1 MVRWLSQTDV
11 FPDVSSAQ
19 AVPNGLLAA
28 SLNLTTDR
36 VVDAYKRGIFPWFNP
51 GEPVLWWSPD
61 PRMVLRPS
69 AFKLSRSLRQRIKRG
84 DYEIRLDT
92 CFTRVM
98 QCCAEPRDGQAGSWI
113 GNAMLDVYTQLH
125 QSGYA
130 HSIETWMDGEL
141 VGGLYGLA
149 IGRMFYGESMFS
161 LRTDASKL
169 ALAHLCK
176 RLDECGYAL
185 IDCQM
190 ETAHLA
196 SLGAYPISRAAF
208 IQEVQGLVNLQ
219 PVENPFN
226 AVSKILLENR

>member
-1 MVRWLSQTDV
+1 MIPWLTGEKP
-11 FPDVSSAQ
+11 FPPIHLALSE
-19 AVPNGLLAA
+19 PNGLLAA
-28 SLNLTTDR
+28 GLELTPEK
-36 VVDAYKRGIFPWFNP
+36 VLEAYRQGIFPWFNP

-61 PRMVLRPS
+61 PRRVLRPS
-69 AFKLSRSLRQRIKRG
+69 EFKLSRSLRQRIKRG
-84 DYEIRLDT
+84 DVVIRVDS

-98 QCCAEPRDGQAGSWI
+98 QCCAEPRDSQLGSWI
-113 GNAMLDVYTQLH
+113 GTAMLDVYTQLH
-125 QSGYA
+125 QLGYA

-161 LRTDASKL
+161 HRTDSSKL

-196 SLGAYPISRAAF
+196 TLGAHPISRAAF

-226 AVSKILLENR
+226 PASKILLENR